1 MAGPEDL
8 LKKLTLMI
16 RALDDAA
23 YLTYAS
29 KGLLRRARKN
39 MSAGAGVRRLEMNAD
54 EIVFEVDNHQVKMG
68 DRGPLNSVCTC
79 PAPDA
84 CVHILMACLHLD
96 ALAASDA
103 GEIEPAAAEPA
114 ENDTKANQSPANAEW
129 LAISAGK
136 LRKWAGADAYRK
148 AWRLLETH
156 EPAVKTQE
164 VRFENSIKCRFIAG
178 AGLDGLITNAPPKE
192 QKSYATAAVLAFQ
205 IEHGLAPE
213 RGFQEPAARDGID
226 GSLAGE
232 IRQLLGQMIRIGLNH
247 LSPAFVQRIH
257 QLAVLCRTG
266 RLFRPAKE
274 LESCAREIEW
284 IINRHARAD
293 IPGLF
298 NKMARLYALAVS
310 VANQAPHAPPKLTGT
325 ARSTYY
331 AVDAVSLV
339 GLGIYPWETASG
351 FTGLTALFWSPEM
364 AQFFSWSDSRPN
376 HATGGFTPHQRYE
389 EESPWSGGKRLKDL
403 GRSSFVLENPR
414 INQQRR
420 LSSYQGCR
428 VKQLTSRIDPSLL
441 PRPFTRWS
449 KLRDAM
455 QQSQK
460 LGLSRGAPLDALCVI
475 QPHRWL
481 KPVFDEIE
489 QQLIVPLEDEE
500 NEKIFLHLPFT
511 KWTEAAVYYL
521 EAGYAGQSDRAVV
534 GYFSKQPVEGIFPV
548 SIIRHHPDT
557 AISDLLFTPLPKKK
571 IKWKGLLLEKIRP
584 FLPLPE
590 FTQKDVAKTAAP
602 ENDIALFLSPLDDFL
617 LAAAESGFQPGDKG
631 MPRPA
636 VDLAGAGF
644 LLLDADLKNLT
655 SEGDILMARY
665 HYLLHLDA
673 IGIER

>member
-1 MAGPEDL
+1 MAGPKDL
-8 LKKLTLMI
+8 LEKLTEMI
-16 RALDDAA
+16 RALDEAA

-39 MSAGAGVRRLEMNAD
+39 MDAGADVRRIEANAD
-54 EIVFEVDNHQVKMG
+54 EIVFEVGDHQVKMG
-68 DRGPLNSVCTC
+68 DRGPLKSVCTC

-84 CVHILMACLHLD
+84 CIHILMACLHLD
-96 ALAASDA
+96 TLAASDPK
-103 GEIEPAAAEPA
+103 EIEPTATKPA
-114 ENDTKANQSPANAEW
+114 GNDSKTNQSPANAEW
-129 LAISAGK
+129 LAISTGT

-156 EPAVKTQE
+156 EPAVGIQE
-164 VRFENSIKCRFIAG
+164 VEFKNSIRCRFVAG
-178 AGLDGLITNAPPKE
+178 AGLDGLITNAVPRE
-192 QKSYATAAVLAFQ
+192 RKSYATAAVLAFQ
-205 IEHGLAPE
+205 IEHGLTPE
-213 RGFQEPAARDGID
+213 PGFQDTADRNRVDV
-226 GSLAGE
+226 SLVGD
-232 IRQLLGQMIRIGLNH
+232 IQQLLGQMIRIGLNH

-257 QLAVLCRTG
+257 QLALLCRTG

-298 NKMARLYALAVS
+298 NKMARLYALAAS
-310 VANQAPHAPPKLTGT
+310 LANQAPHAPKKLTGT

-331 AVDAVSLV
+331 AINAISLV

-364 AQFFSWSDSRPN
+364 AQYFSWSDSRPN
-376 HATGGFTPHQRYE
+376 HARGGFTPHRRYD

-403 GRSSFVLENPR
+403 GRSSFILENPK
-414 INQQRR
+414 INPQRR
-420 LSSYQGCR
+420 LSSHQGCR
-428 VKQLTSRIDPSLL
+428 VNQLTSPIEPALL
-441 PRPFTRWS
+441 PKPFTRWS

-460 LGLSRGAPLDALCVI
+460 LGLSRGTPLDSLCVI
-475 QPHRWL
+475 QPLSWH

-500 NEKIFLHLPFT
+500 NEKVFLQLPFT

-521 EAGYAGQSDRAVV
+521 EARYAGQSGRALV
-534 GYFSKQPVEGIFPV
+534 GYYTKQPAEGIFPI

-557 AISDLLFTPLPKKK
+557 SISDLLFTPLPKKK
-571 IKWKGLLLEKIRP
+571 INWKGLLLDKIRP
-584 FLPLPE
+584 FVPLPE
-590 FTQKDVAKTAAP
+590 FTQDDAANAAAG
-602 ENDIALFLSPLDDFL
+602 ENDIALFLSPVDDFL
-617 LAAAESGFQPGDKG
+617 LAAAESGFQARDKG
-631 MPRPA
+631 MPEPA

-644 LLLDADLKNLT
+644 LLLDADLQNLN
-655 SEGDILMARY
+655 SEGALLMARY
-665 HYLLHLDA
+665 HYLLHLEA
-673 IGIER
+673 LGTGR